1 MRDFLRSLKLCAAC
15 LVGLA
20 LLSPLAAQSPADQHA
35 AEGTVNIYNLDRD
48 AHVGGVEIHGPIS
61 KAVVSQAVQLI
72 RSIRPDVDDL
82 KVFLSSPGGDVLAAM
97 ELGEE
102 IRKQW
107 AWTAVDEH
115 GECFGACVL
124 VLAAGV
130 RRIPAPE
137 NVGLQRMN
145 FDQKEFVAS
154 LSPDKAKQKY
164 TGVAKRIETYLA
176 RMGMPKK
183 LFQEMA
189 AQQASAKVRLLDAAK
204 LKTLGLDGTDP
215 AYEQWLRENSNEQ
228 PERSNRE

>member
-1 MRDFLRSLKLCAAC
+1 MRNLLRSTGLYAVC
-15 LVGLA
+15 LMGLP
-20 LLSPLAAQSPADQHA
+20 LISPLAAQSPAAQQA

-48 AHVGGVEIHGPIS
+48 AHAGGVEIRGLIS

-82 KVFLSSPGGDVLAAM
+82 KVFLSSPGGDVFAAM

-107 AWTAVDEH
+107 AWTTVDEQ

-124 VLAAGV
+124 VLAAGA
-130 RRIPAPE
+130 RRVPTPE

-154 LSPDKAKQKY
+154 LPSDKTKQKY
-164 TGVAKRIETYLA
+164 TGVAKRVETYLA

-183 LFQEMA
+183 LFQEMS
-189 AQQASAKVRLLDAAK
+189 AQQSSTKVRLLDAAK
-204 LKTLGLDGTDP
+204 LKSLGLDGIDP
-215 AYEQWLRENSNEQ
+215 AYEQWLRENNNQQPPQSN
-228 PERSNRE
+228 

>member
-1 MRDFLRSLKLCAAC
+1 
-15 LVGLA
+15 
-20 LLSPLAAQSPADQHA
+20 
-35 AEGTVNIYNLDRD
+35 
-48 AHVGGVEIHGPIS
+48 
-61 KAVVSQAVQLI
+61 
-72 RSIRPDVDDL
+72 
-82 KVFLSSPGGDVLAAM
+82 M

-204 LKTLGLDGTDP
+204 LKTLGLDGIDP

-228 PERSNRE
+228 PAQSNRE

>member
-145 FDQKEFVAS
+145 FDQKEF
-154 LSPDKAKQKY
+154 SPDKAKQKY
-164 TGVAKRIETYLA
+164 TGVAKRVETYLA

-183 LFQEMA
+183 LFQEMS
-189 AQQASAKVRLLDAAK
+189 AQQSSPKVRLLDAAK

-215 AYEQWLRENSNEQ
+215 AYEQWLRENNNQRPPPSN
-228 PERSNRE
+228 